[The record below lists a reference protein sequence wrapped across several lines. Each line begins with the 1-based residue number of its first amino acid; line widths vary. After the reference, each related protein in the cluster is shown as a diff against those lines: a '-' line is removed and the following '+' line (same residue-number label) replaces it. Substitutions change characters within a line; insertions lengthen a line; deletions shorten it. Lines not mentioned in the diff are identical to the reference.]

1 MKKVLTTIKI
11 LIILI
16 LASIIFSPSKVEA
29 SVKIKSGYGTYTISE
44 NSKNFSMS
52 ATVLCYN
59 DNVFCNERSKHFLGS
74 VEFKSVTAHTAKNNA
89 LAYIL
94 NKKTYD
100 NPQTSGAVGNHDTH
114 KSVAQKALWLLNDQG
129 YCDLCSIDTAK
140 TLYNRAVAY
149 GRFFDGYG
157 GLTITNS
164 GVKTKW
170 NSQGYAVI
178 GPYKVKFREKSYK
191 DYSGKVVGSFG
202 GVKTVNVIG
211 KDGNKTVNVS
221 YYLSSDSDG
230 SKTITK
236 PSNNTNFYVVVKSN
250 TDKIDSIKVTVT
262 ENQPKQLTVNYYLL
276 EAKNAK
282 NQNIIV
288 VTGKQNPEPK
298 DPPSDD
304 NKLTPPPVKLKFY
317 KEDFADNKL
326 SGAQITI
333 EAGSN
338 VSFKDGNYLNKT
350 TKTSATTGLF
360 GEIKFEPVKN
370 TGKFTIKLSEGTSA
384 TGYTKMSGT
393 ATLTVNYN
401 RKTGAVT
408 SVKSDK
414 NANYIE
420 TKDGS
425 NVITLKNELDPDYS
439 RIFIEK
445 NVAGAKFAVA
455 LNNIKELKINKSYF
469 GKDKDGNYI
478 KPIVDTT
485 GERATKVVGPDKNGD
500 YTFSPNNKNNK
511 MRIQNLITK
520 ETNWKNSEE
529 KTYKGI
535 LLKSIKLADNAKNI
549 YIALREDAAAPGYKK
564 INGTITLK
572 FDISSGGFKLD
583 TKNSKYDETIKED
596 EFNINS
602 NVNNITVKD
611 NIVKNEKY
619 RITPS
624 VKIQLTDLKDDPS
637 KIKLQLTKVSKS
649 NPNTLLPEAKFTAVF
664 KQDGKTLATIDSTPV
679 KGKTGL
685 YEFESVQPKTTKAVT
700 ATITEKEA
708 PNGYVKLSKPIV
720 ITFTYNSSN
729 NGWTAKL
736 TSNPESAAK
745 SIKATTANKVTTV
758 TGTIENPPADTQIDL
773 QLIKVDK
780 NNKNKKLEGAEFSVK
795 FTQDGKSTTIK
806 TNSSDKN
813 GIAKL
818 SKKFSTTSKTN
829 VTVEITETKA
839 PIKYLKVGTIK
850 LTLEYDTKN
859 NKWKNPVINTNPGN
873 NASNA
878 TTTTSGKV
886 ATIGLTVED
895 PTIPKI
901 PDIDLTK
908 TDPKGNALKGA
919 EFTATFKQG
928 TTTLTTINKKD
939 ENNNGKFKFAGVQPN
954 TTEDITVTLKETKV
968 PEGYVSAGD
977 VVLTLKYDAN
987 SNKWT
992 ASIKT
997 NPGKCASIKN
1007 GNTVELTIK
1016 NHEIEKPTPI
1026 DLKLIKTNL
1035 KGDKLEGAE
1044 FKAEFAQDGKTFATS
1059 ENKVSGK
1066 DGIVTFDRVQPET
1079 NKVVTVKITETKAP
1093 NGYILSKSVELE
1105 FTWDIETK
1113 SWEAIIK
1120 VDPDETVSKVEASAA
1135 DKVTTITATLINYQ
1149 DPPIEL
1155 QVIKTDEE
1163 GNKLAGA
1170 KFEAVFTQNG
1180 DIIGTSKDKVSDEN
1194 GLVTFDK
1201 VSTFSKNEITVTIT
1215 ETEAPEGYALLRS
1228 PIVLK
1233 LTYNDQNHG
1242 WNAEIKENPGNVA
1255 SNIKTDVTI
1264 KVSKVSAS
1272 VINKGQS
1279 PKVPEL
1285 VLNKT
1290 DKSGEHIV
1298 AGAKFKVY
1306 FNNITYVKLGEN
1318 VYYLED
1324 IIKENN
1330 VIKRGESEFYQKEA
1344 EGLTFLVPKVQGY
1357 EDRLYI
1363 EGLLT
1368 DEYGQ
1373 ISIDEIGAIEDRD
1386 TIYMY
1391 YEEMEAING
1400 YDKLPEKLRLLLRYN
1415 NKNNGKWEIFERSYE
1430 EYINENIDRYDYF
1443 DLGVSQADYD
1453 KTINGNYKVDGSQ
1466 NRLDKEYW
1474 TLENSENSINILLKD
1489 DYKIDKLEVLKAS
1502 SLNNEA
1508 KVAGAKFDIVL
1519 RNVKSVNG
1527 KASQDGQT
1535 ILSGVTTDANG
1546 NITLENIVIRNGSEP
1561 VRVELKET
1569 EAPEGYKKLDGTIVV
1584 ELTRNGDEYTINA
1597 TKDQGISDDEFKA
1610 EDVEVNGH
1618 QIALNIRDIPVMNL
1632 SGQVWLDG
1640 QQGVKAPEMPNGE
1653 KDDGKYVEGVKVYL
1667 KNVETGEIV
1676 DNRTTDAKGY
1686 YEFKNILRTER
1697 GYIVIFEY
1705 NGVTHQETD
1714 TAYNRPHKEGPEFE
1728 AINSD
1733 ASENSEERN
1742 NFNSRF
1748 ETITATQSNDG
1759 TPLSYKSD
1767 NGKSELLS
1775 SIDGSNPASAD
1786 KNFKLRAYT
1795 EVYTESQENID
1806 CGLVERYLDLAVG
1819 MDIDSAT
1826 LTINDKTTK
1835 YDYAQ
1840 ILDDENYKLDIDLDD
1855 LVNGIS
1861 ADKKDV
1867 IYNLYLDYSDYN
1879 YRISDYTMAE
1889 GDKVDVTEASVDN
1902 KTDDAKTI
1910 IDNKD
1915 INKPL
1920 RAFVTYKVILK
1931 NQSTINSAR
1940 VNELAY
1946 YYDTH
1951 YIISSVG
1958 TEIDENGIAIND
1970 DSIAFNNDNS
1980 LPQMDGKNSAR
1991 VTGLNQYYLEA
2002 DDYRQELY
2010 FTFEIQRDE
2019 NGALPQTIKDGI
2031 ECANMIEILSY
2042 STDEGLIDDD
2052 SCPGNITTQYE
2063 DDTDRAKGLKVS
2075 VTDNGREIK
2084 GTVFDDENKNGDNDD
2099 AKPVNDVIVQLI
2111 EVKKIRVNDT
2121 DRYFEYIWQETRSG
2135 SNTVKTTKKDGS
2147 GYISYRVEGNGTGE
2161 YKFTGFIPGN
2171 YIIRFIYGDG
2181 RTYDVTGNVTQ
2192 YNGQDYQ
2199 STIDRDYNQ
2208 PWYNDSGY
2216 AETSSV
2222 ARDNE
2227 ARRLATMAFSTTINN
2242 ELGTAIDVFTNNI
2255 GFSQLTNSQKESL
2268 LNYYKLLKEKYNA
2281 DKYSKEAS
2289 YIRYIFTQAT
2299 LDGADPSEI
2308 NEDIYTK
2315 IKSYILYRTW
2325 MCAETSKINVPI
2337 DTDDEKTTEDNTEVS
2352 FRVEDNSIT
2361 FDNMNFGL
2369 KLRPQ
2374 TKLELEKHITA
2385 LKITPSGVGVQPIV
2399 DAKAD
2404 ISKIFND
2411 TNITTEGVKNG
2422 LKTLKSTRDERGFWM
2437 VETDIEELAQGATL
2451 EVEYTYVVKNN
2462 STDDDYLSTYL
2473 VNAYKDYTEGNK
2485 PYEYNSYEE
2494 LLNGKITEVKQA
2506 TKGNTNLY
2514 GTYLGQ
2520 YYYTGSKAD
2529 TDLPVLSRVDTIE
2542 EALNNNLKFTETSGK
2557 DFNKVNTE
2565 NEKKSVYDAGGV
2577 FQKDKAEIETV
2588 IRNTAGTK
2596 VLAKGERDYDKKVS
2610 LNTVLSA
2617 SSTEISYPSY
2627 IAEIVQYT
2635 NAAGRKDMDATPQ
2648 NLNYVHSEDSEMTL
2662 NGYSYVKDGTTYYS
2676 KDETSIPGGA
2686 TNVVKLNEADE
2697 FWGERIVVS
2706 KPTGED
2712 KITGVQITIITISSI
2727 AVIGVGIVLI
2737 KKFALKK

>member
-1 MKKVLTTIKI
+1 MKKILTTIKI
-11 LIILI
+11 LIVLI
-16 LASIIFSPSKVEA
+16 LASIIFAPNKVKAITVKDAYNTQNGQTITAGSSIKLGA
-29 SVKIKSGYGTYTISE
+29 SVLTSNKNVYCVSKSQNTWKNQATFNVSALKKTE
-44 NSKNFSMS
+44 N
-52 ATVLCYN
+52 
-59 DNVFCNERSKHFLGS
+59 
-74 VEFKSVTAHTAKNNA
+74 TAA
-89 LAYIL
+89 AYIL
-94 NKKTYD
+94 SQDKFK
-100 NPQTSGAVGNHDTH
+100 NP
-114 KSVAQKALWLLNDQG
+114 
-129 YCDLCSIDTAK
+129 
-140 TLYNRAVAY
+140 
-149 GRFFDGYG
+149 
-157 GLTITNS
+157 
-164 GVKTKW
+164 
-170 NSQGYAVI
+170 
-178 GPYKVKFREKSYK
+178 
-191 DYSGKVVGSFG
+191 VVGSYTDERKKEEHNSVSQNAYWRFLGQIDESKSKPPYSDTTAAVNKAAKEMLATAKEFAEYRNGYKSISRKSGTIPAKKLSNGNTVVGPIQLIYKKTDEFG
-202 GVKTVNVIG
+202 GIKSYSVIG
-211 KDGNKTVNVS
+211 KKDGKTNQTLKS
-221 YYLSSDSDG
+221 GTDYYLSSDAKG
-230 SKTITK
+230 EKQITAIPASGK
-236 PSNNTNFYVVVKSN
+236 NFYIVVSTSNKNIEEITSMKVVEKQTSITVKYYDLTRVNYNGQNLRVVS
-250 TDKIDSIKVTVT
+250 SVT
-262 ENQPKQLTVNYYLL
+262 EGGDTNVPISINTKTDT
-276 EAKNAK
+276 E
-282 NQNIIV
+282 
-288 VTGKQNPEPK
+288 
-298 DPPSDD
+298 
-304 NKLTPPPVKLKFY
+304 VKLKFY

-326 SGAQITI
+326 SGAKITI

-338 VSFKDGNYLNKT
+338 VSFNKI
-350 TKTSATTGLF
+350 TKTSVSSGLF
-360 GEIKFEPVKN
+360 GEITFKPVKN
-370 TGKFTIKLSEGTSA
+370 TGSFTIKLSETASA
-384 TGYTKMSGT
+384 TGHTKMSGT

-401 RKTGAVT
+401 KSTGALT
-408 SVKSDK
+408 SVSIDDAHKAYFDI
-414 NANYIE
+414 NTGA
-420 TKDGS
+420 TG
-425 NVITLKNELDPDYS
+425 VITLKNDATLANVV
-439 RIFIEK
+439 IAK
-445 NVAGAKFAVA
+445 NVAGAVFKIAITNA
-455 LNNIKELKINKSYF
+455 TELKVHKSYF
-469 GKDKDGNYI
+469 VDEKPEVQTKDKDYKTSCTGPDSDGNYTL
-478 KPIVDTT
+478 KPNN
-485 GERATKVVGPDKNGD
+485 DKNKIQILNAK
-500 YTFSPNNKNNK
+500 TKTTS
-511 MRIQNLITK
+511 IQN
-520 ETNWKNSEE
+520 SAGA
-529 KTYKGI
+529 TYKAI
-535 LLKSIKLADNAKNI
+535 VLKSLKLARGAK
-549 YIALREDAAAPGYKK
+549 YIRVTLNEQSAPTGYKK
-564 INGTITLK
+564 INGGISVKFDKTSTGFKVDTQNAEGHSTYDTTKITAGE
-572 FDISSGGFKLD
+572 FDISSSVMNFSTT
-583 TKNSKYDETIKED
+583 TKTENNKNISIIKKE
-596 EFNINS
+596 NAGTTN
-602 NVNNITVKD
+602 K
-611 NIVKNEKY
+611 
-619 RITPS
+619 
-624 VKIQLTDLKDDPS
+624 VKIQLTDLKEDPS

-780 NNKNKKLEGAEFSVK
+780 NNKDKKLEGAEFSVK

-859 NKWKNPVINTNPGN
+859 NKWKNPVINTNPGD

-895 PTIPKI
+895 PTIPQ
-901 PDIDLTK
+901 PEIDLTK

-919 EFTATFKQG
+919 EFEATFKQG

-1016 NHEIEKPTPI
+1016 NPEIEKPTPI

-1044 FKAEFAQDGKTFATS
+1044 FKAEFMQDGKVFETS

-1066 DGIVTFDRVQPET
+1066 DGVVTFDRVQPET
-1079 NKVVTVKITETKAP
+1079 NKAVTVKITETKAP

-1272 VINKGQS
+1272 VINKEQS

-1561 VRVELKET
+1561 VRVELTET
-1569 EAPEGYKKLDGTIVV
+1569 EAPEGYKKLDGKIVV
-1584 ELTRNGDEYTINA
+1584 DLTRNGDEYTINA

-1640 QQGVKAPEMPNGE
+1640 QQGIKDAELPNGE
-1653 KDDGKYVEGVKVYL
+1653 KDSNEEKLKDVTVYL
-1667 KNVETGEIV
+1667 FSAEEGIV
-1676 DNRTTDAKGY
+1676 DYQTTDEKGEY
-1686 YEFKNILRTER
+1686 AFNNIPRTEG
-1697 GYIVIFEY
+1697 GYRVIFEY

-1714 TAYNRPHKEGPEFE
+1714 TAYNRPHKEGTEFE

-1733 ASENSEERN
+1733 ASEYTEIRNS
-1742 NFNSRF
+1742 FNDKFNKINANGATSVDG
-1748 ETITATQSNDG
+1748 TITK
-1759 TPLSYKSD
+1759 PLSYDS
-1767 NGKSELLS
+1767 NSGKSKLRS
-1775 SIDGSNPASAD
+1775 SIDGSNPANNNKKDFAIT
-1786 KNFKLRAYT
+1786 AATEPYT
-1795 EVYTESQENID
+1795 QTQENVD

-1946 YYDTH
+1946 YYDPH

-1958 TEIDENGIAIND
+1958 TEIDENGIAIDNG
-1970 DSIAFNNDNS
+1970 SIAFNNDNS

-1991 VTGLNQYYLEA
+1991 VTGLGGYNLEA
-2002 DDYRQELY
+2002 DDYRQVLY

-2019 NGALPQTIKDGI
+2019 NGVLPESIGKDGGI
-2031 ECANMIEILSY
+2031 ECANIVEILSY

-2135 SNTVKTTKKDGS
+2135 SDTVKTTKKDGS

-2181 RTYDVTGNVTQ
+2181 RTYDISGDNGKNVRE

-2199 STIDRDYNQ
+2199 STIDKDYNQ

-2216 AETSSV
+2216 GVTSSV

-2227 ARRLATMAFSTTINN
+2227 ARRLKVMS
-2242 ELGTAIDVFTNNI
+2242 
-2255 GFSQLTNSQKESL
+2255 
-2268 LNYYKLLKEKYNA
+2268 
-2281 DKYSKEAS
+2281 YS
-2289 YIRYIFTQAT
+2289 
-2299 LDGADPSEI
+2299 
-2308 NEDIYTK
+2308 TK
-2315 IKSYILYRTW
+2315 IDKAKAEALNAKDQTMLQNTW

-2352 FRVEDNSIT
+2352 FKVIDNSIT

-2404 ISKIFND
+2404 ISQILSNTD
-2411 TNITTEGVKNG
+2411 ITTEGVKNG
-2422 LKTLKSTRDERGFWM
+2422 LATLKSTRDERGWWK

-2462 STDDDYLSTYL
+2462 SDPDYLSKTL
-2473 VNAYKDYTEGNK
+2473 IAAYENPEEK
-2485 PYEYNSYEE
+2485 PYEDILLELVGTVRKTMKNGEYSYSDS
-2494 LLNGKITEVKQA
+2494 NKI
-2506 TKGNTNLY
+2506 

-2520 YYYTGSKAD
+2520 YYYTGSAD
-2529 TDLPVLSRVDTIE
+2529 GCEKVTSRVDTIE
-2542 EALNNNLKFTETSGK
+2542 EALNNNLKFTETSGT
-2557 DFNKVNTE
+2557 DFVKNNSE
-2565 NEKKSVYDAGGV
+2565 NVDKNVYDTDGNFKAKGV
-2577 FQKDKAEIETV
+2577 KIETV
-2588 IRNTAGTK
+2588 IINTKPTGF
-2596 VLAKGERDYDKKVS
+2596 LAKDGVDMSKKVS

-2617 SSTEISYPSY
+2617 SNTEISYPSY
-2627 IAEIVQYT
+2627 IAEIVLYT
-2635 NAAGRKDMDATPQ
+2635 NAAGRKDMNATPE
-2648 NLNYVHSEDSEMTL
+2648 NLNYVHSEDANKTL
-2662 NGYSYVKDGTTYYS
+2662 NTYKLTRDDGKITYYQNRS
-2676 KDETSIPGGA
+2676 GVIYEITPQEDNSGYKPSSLTKIPENA
-2686 TNVVKLNEADE
+2686 KLLNEADE